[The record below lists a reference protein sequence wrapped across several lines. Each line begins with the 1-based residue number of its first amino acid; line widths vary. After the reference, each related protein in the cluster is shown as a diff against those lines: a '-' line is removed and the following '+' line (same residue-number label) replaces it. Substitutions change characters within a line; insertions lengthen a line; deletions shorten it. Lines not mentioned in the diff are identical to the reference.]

1 MTQGQ
6 RIRKLRKSLNLTLEK
21 FGKTLGV
28 GKTAISNIENGNR
41 NLTEQMILA
50 ISREFNVNQEWLR
63 TGSGEMFIP
72 LTRNKIIGDFV
83 DDLIKEDDTFKK
95 RLIEA
100 LAKLDKSEWEILEK
114 LAIELADKTYIPS
127 DPEELERQYPPVEME
142 KKNDS
147 TKVG

>member
-6 RIRKLRKSLNLTLEK
+6 RIREIRKSLNLTLEK

-41 NLTEQMILA
+41 NLTEQMILS
-50 ISREFNVNQEWLR
+50 ISREYNVNQEWLR

-72 LTRNKIIGDFV
+72 LTRNKIIADFAN
-83 DDLIKEDDTFKK
+83 DLIKEDDTFKK

-100 LAKLDKSEWEILEK
+100 LAKLDKDEWEILEK
-114 LAIELADKTYIPS
+114 LAVELATRTYIPTN
-127 DPEELERQYPPVEME
+127 PEELEKLYPPIENGAE
-142 KKNDS
+142 D
-147 TKVG
+147 VG

>member
-6 RIRKLRKSLNLTLEK
+6 RIREIRKSLNLTLEK

-41 NLTEQMILA
+41 NLTEQMILS
-50 ISREFNVNQEWLR
+50 ISREYNVNQEWLR

-72 LTRNKIIGDFV
+72 LTRNKIIADFAN
-83 DDLIKEDDTFKK
+83 DLIKEDDTFKK

-100 LAKLDKSEWEILEK
+100 LAKLDKDEWEILEK
-114 LAIELADKTYIPS
+114 LAVELATRTYIPTN
-127 DPEELERQYPPVEME
+127 PEELEKLYPPIENGA
-142 KKNDS
+142 KD
-147 TKVG
+147 VG